1 MGDFEREREIFRGM
15 NTMNESINNIR
26 VVAEVLFGKREA
38 KAGWPLRYKIEEAVT
53 VNPEK
58 GVGA

>member
-1 MGDFEREREIFRGM
+1 
-15 NTMNESINNIR
+15 MNESINNIR

-38 KAGWPLRYKIEEAVT
+38 KARWPLRYKIEEAVT